1 MGVDHCTAW
10 PDGWP
15 TWLGGTGA
23 EWAHCCAAHDE
34 FYAGYDGWLGY
45 LGAHWELAQCVGEVS
60 WAMAAVMF
68 CGLLTFGSGLIVHR
82 KNRYGRRNTGEH

>member
-15 TWLGGTGA
+15 TWLGGTGS
-23 EWAHCCAAHDE
+23 EWAACCKAHDE
-34 FYAGYDGWLGY
+34 FYAGYEGWLGY
-45 LGAHWELAQCVGEVS
+45 LAAHWELAQCVGEVS
-60 WAMAAVMF
+60 WGMAAVMF
-68 CGLLTFGSGLIVHR
+68 SGLATLGWGLIVHR